1 MKPTLAASAVTLI
14 ALAHCARPAPPPEP
28 VRLDPT
34 SISLEAATVRR
45 TDATA
50 SAEGSANTSAEG
62 SSDAAPTSSAGGD
75 FRTTVQA
82 ALDAQLGSFARCY
95 EEVLATAPEA
105 TGRINVRIVVTP
117 SSLVASAQATAEGE
131 GGLAQLRP
139 CVEAALRAL
148 QLSGAPA
155 GGAVVTRSYSFVNP
169 PIELTLSQ
177 PIEIRPPAR
186 RSTPAPQP
194 STEAARGVLTE
205 SEVSAQM
212 ALAVPATQ
220 ACYATALRRAAR
232 LAGTGELS
240 ITLQPNGE
248 VQSVAMTSSVDGIAA
263 MSECVGA
270 AVRAVRFRN
279 SGTGASVRATL
290 NFAR

>member
-1 MKPTLAASAVTLI
+1 V
-14 ALAHCARPAPPPEP
+14 E
-28 VRLDPT
+28 PT

-45 TDATA
+45 TDATT
-50 SAEGSANTSAEG
+50 SAEGSANTNTEG
-62 SSDAAPTSSAGGD
+62 STDAAPASSAGGD

-82 ALDAQLGSFARCY
+82 ALDAQLGTFARCY

-105 TGRINVRIVVTP
+105 TGRVNVQLTVTP
-117 SSLVASAQATAEGE
+117 SSTVASAQARAEGE

-139 CVEAALRAL
+139 CVEAALRAV

-155 GGAVVTRSYSFVNP
+155 GGAVVTRSYSF
-169 PIELTLSQ
+169 ELTLSQ

-186 RSTPAPQP
+186 RPTPAPQP
-194 STEAARGVLTE
+194 SMEAARGVLTE

-212 ALAVPATQ
+212 ALALPATQ

-279 SGTGASVRATL
+279 SGTGASVRATF
-290 NFAR
+290 NFTR